1 MSKTLRYVDEFLFSP
16 SAGWTGSSTGRDD
29 AKDQPLTPEQQ
40 GLEFG
45 LKGNYNGGDDGTYV
59 AKLANGGSARKKLAH
74 GGGEFSKLRSSEGD
88 WTDQLI
94 NRGRLNE
101 RNGMIDPKMP
111 RRPPA
116 PEPRSAD
123 VEAGALYQ
131 GRDRS
136 DDDPR
141 GLARGGLA
149 KRRPAM
155 RKPMALPQ
163 APGPSPADGMSPMAQ
178 AMSMPGAGRATAAQ
192 PPVQNDDGMAK
203 GGRMRKAGGGPV
215 GTMRDDPSRGPKDA
229 AQDTGVTVRRGE
241 IRTRS
246 DGTEETIWDGPTDR
260 QQLKRIT
267 PEEFNRGDDEKGTA
281 HGYAFGAAKGGR
293 VRFAKGG
300 RACYDGGGGVDA
312 SDAPQRRMAPPTTAY
327 ADESDRR
334 GAPSLFYAGEAERGR
349 MGDRTGPAPKVVR
362 KQGPPRPLPI
372 PPAYEPPPRRGTVSV
387 DVRPRAPMEKTSA
400 PLRLPSGNSMASGDP
415 SLPTD
420 YAKGGHLS
428 AAKRQAMPKS
438 DFALPGQGSGPK
450 GVGSGAYPINDA
462 SHARNALSR
471 VAQHG
476 SPTQQAEVR
485 AKVHRKFP
493 GIGEK

>member
-74 GGGEFSKLRSSEGD
+74 GGGEFSKLRSSDGD

-101 RNGMIDPKMP
+101 RNGMIDPTMS

-123 VEAGALYQ
+123 VDEGALYQ
-131 GRDRS
+131 GRNR
-136 DDDPR
+136 DDDSQK
-141 GLARGGLA
+141 LARGGLA

-229 AQDTGVTVRRGE
+229 VQDTGVTVRRGE

-312 SDAPQRRMAPPTTAY
+312 SEAPPRRMAPPTTAY

-334 GAPSLFYAGEAERGR
+334 GTPGLFYAGEAERGR
-349 MGDRTGPAPKVVR
+349 MGDRTGPAPKAVR
-362 KQGPPRPLPI
+362 KQGPPRPLPT
-372 PPAYEPPPRRGTVSV
+372 PPAYEPPPRRGTVDV
-387 DVRPRAPMEKTSA
+387 DVRPRVSRPGPIPPDAP
-400 PLRLPSGNSMASGDP
+400 PNPGGGFDP
-415 SLPTD
+415 AHAYVAGAAT
-420 YAKGGHLS
+420 GGHIS
-428 AAKRQAMPKS
+428 AARRQALPKS

-450 GVGSGAYPINDA
+450 GAGSGAYPIDTPGR
-462 SHARNALSR
+462 ARAALSR
-471 VAQHG
+471 GAANASSADDATIRRRVA
-476 SPTQQAEVR
+476 SKYPDMAV
-485 AKVHRKFP
+485 KK
-493 GIGEK
+493 

>member
-45 LKGNYNGGDDGTYV
+45 LKGNYDGGDDGTYV

-74 GGGEFSKLRSSEGD
+74 GGGEFSKLRSSDGD

-101 RNGMIDPKMP
+101 RNGMIDPTMS

-123 VEAGALYQ
+123 VDEGALYQ
-131 GRDRS
+131 GRNR
-136 DDDPR
+136 DDDSQK
-141 GLARGGLA
+141 LARGGLA

-203 GGRMRKAGGGPV
+203 GGRA
-215 GTMRDDPSRGPKDA
+215 
-229 AQDTGVTVRRGE
+229 
-241 IRTRS
+241 
-246 DGTEETIWDGPTDR
+246 
-260 QQLKRIT
+260 
-267 PEEFNRGDDEKGTA
+267 
-281 HGYAFGAAKGGR
+281 
-293 VRFAKGG
+293 RFAKGG

-312 SDAPQRRMAPPTTAY
+312 SEAPQRRMAPPTTAY

-334 GAPSLFYAGEAERGR
+334 GAPSPFYAGEAERGR

-362 KQGPPRPLPI
+362 KQGPPRPLPT
-372 PPAYEPPPRRGTVSV
+372 PPAYEPPPLRGTVDV
-387 DVRPRAPMEKTSA
+387 DVRPRVSRPGPIPPDAP
-400 PLRLPSGNSMASGDP
+400 PNPGGGFDP
-415 SLPTD
+415 AHAYVAGAAT
-420 YAKGGHLS
+420 GGHIS
-428 AAKRQAMPKS
+428 AARRQALPKS

-450 GVGSGAYPINDA
+450 GAGSGAYPIDTPGR
-462 SHARNALSR
+462 ARAALSR
-471 VAQHG
+471 GASNATPAQDATIRRRVA
-476 SPTQQAEVR
+476 SKYPDMAV
-485 AKVHRKFP
+485 KK
-493 GIGEK
+493 